1 MKYRLLMDVTKT
13 LKTSEN
19 CFEDHIGD
27 LKFKFHFCA
36 ANQSIVTG
44 VQYFQS
50 YNLIFSHLLT
60 LWLGYLKRMLD
71 AGSIINAFVSLPSR
85 YSIVLRFSHK
95 DSGSQDMLGFSE
107 KTLCI
112 F

>member
-13 LKTSEN
+13 VKTSEN
-19 CFEDHIGD
+19 CFEDHIED

-50 YNLIFSHLLT
+50 YNLIFSHLVT

-71 AGSIINAFVSLPSR
+71 AGSIHYKCFCFPSFSL
-85 YSIVLRFSHK
+85 FH
-95 DSGSQDMLGFSE
+95 
-107 KTLCI
+107 CI
-112 F
+112 EVFT